1 MNTNRISI
9 AIVSRVFVMLIVLGI
24 PTRSV
29 AHPMGNFS
37 ISHFSA
43 LTVSPD
49 TVRLLYVIDMA
60 EIPTFQ
66 EMQDVGDITRADE
79 LSAQAYRERKA
90 QELQRGLVLQIGT
103 QTIPFSSRSSQLTFP
118 PGAGGLPTLR
128 LAVEY
133 EAPLSSAKGVLV
145 FEDRNYPDR
154 AGWKEIIAHPQ
165 PGVIFEQSSVP
176 HESRSQQ
183 LTSYATD
190 LLQAPPQDLRAVLTF
205 TVSETGRGAVAS
217 PNLGTQPVSATS
229 SIIRTPQ
236 GWFTDLITVRQLT
249 PGIML
254 LSLAIAFG
262 LGAFHA
268 FEPGHGKTLV
278 AAYLVGSRGTPW
290 HALILGLTVTLSH
303 TLSVFLLGV
312 VALFAS
318 HHIVPEHLY
327 PWLELISGLLIA
339 GMGLMLLRHA
349 WLRYHHR
356 VGHEHAHVVHERH
369 HHHHHDHP
377 AHSHHPVIFTEGHH
391 DHHHEHSH
399 EEPERVSYGTLMTLG
414 ITGGMIPCPGALVVL
429 LSAVALQRVAFGL
442 LLIVAFSVGLAM
454 VLVATGLV
462 LVSARG
468 FVQRWSGE
476 GPWQTYL
483 PFLSP
488 LVMTPLGVV
497 LVLRS
502 VTSGGLL

>member
-1 MNTNRISI
+1 MNTNRIFVAS
-9 AIVSRVFVMLIVLGI
+9 VPLVFVLLVVFGI

-37 ISHFSA
+37 INHFSA

-49 TVRLLYVIDMA
+49 TVRLSYVIDMA

-66 EMQDVGDITRADE
+66 EMQEAGDIVRADD

-90 QELQRGLVLQIGT
+90 QELQRGLILQIGR
-103 QTIPFSSRSSQLTFP
+103 QTIPFSPRSSQLTFP

-128 LAVEY
+128 LVVEY
-133 EAPLSSAKGVLV
+133 EAPLSSASGAIV

-154 AGWKEIIAHPQ
+154 AGWKEIVAHPQ
-165 PGVIFEQSSVP
+165 QGVVFEQSSVP
-176 HESRSQQ
+176 RESRSQQ
-183 LTSYATD
+183 LTNYATD
-190 LLQAPPQDLRAVLTF
+190 LLQAPPQDLRAILTF
-205 TVSETGRGAVAS
+205 SVSETIAVAGAS
-217 PNLGTQPVSATS
+217 PKLGMQSVSAPLSTT
-229 SIIRTPQ
+229 RTPQ

-254 LSLAIAFG
+254 LSLAIALG

-303 TLSVFLLGV
+303 TLSVFLLGA

-318 HHIVPEHLY
+318 HYIVPEQLY

-339 GMGLMLLRHA
+339 GMGLLLLRHA
-349 WLRYHHR
+349 WLRYYRH
-356 VGHEHAHVVHERH
+356 VGRHDHDHVGYDYRH
-369 HHHHHDHP
+369 HHHHASGQHP
-377 AHSHHPVIFTEGHH
+377 HIST
-391 DHHHEHSH
+391 DWDYDYYHEHSH
-399 EEPERVSYGTLMTLG
+399 EEPEPVSYRALLTLG
-414 ITGGMIPCPGALVVL
+414 VTGGMIPCPGALVVL

-442 LLIVAFSVGLAM
+442 LLIVAFSLGLAA
-454 VLVATGLV
+454 VLVATGLL

-468 FVQRWSGE
+468 FVQRWSGD

-488 LVMTPLGVV
+488 LVMTPLGIV
-497 LVLRS
+497 LVLRA